1 VFRQY
6 GLVSDRGNAVDRFQD
21 PLVWVER
28 FADEVLVRCPECGG
42 CAVVLSHLG
51 APEYQTNRSDGRLVA
66 RRRLRCLACGMFKD
80 GFPSERVFGGPVD
93 PYFRFPVWLQ
103 ADCCGKLL
111 WAYNAEHLD
120 LLESYVAARLRERR
134 ASPGSMSMVARLPA
148 WLKSA
153 KNRDEVLRAIRRMRL
168 SLPTAQP

>member
-1 VFRQY
+1 MN
-6 GLVSDRGNAVDRFQD
+6 GRGDVGDRFRD

-28 FADEVLVRCPECGG
+28 FADKVLVRCPACGEC
-42 CAVVLSHLG
+42 AIVLDHLG
-51 APEYQTNRSDGRLVA
+51 APEYQASRGDRGLAA
-66 RRRLRCLACGMFKD
+66 RRRLRCHACGRSKD
-80 GFPSERVFGGPVD
+80 SFPSERVLGGPVD
-93 PYFRFPVWLQ
+93 PYFRLPLWLQ

-134 ASPGSMSMVARLPA
+134 ATPGSMSMVARLPA

-153 KNRDEVLRAIRRMRL
+153 KHRDEILRAIRRLRL
-168 SLPTAQP
+168 SLPTAQQ